1 MTGGVFRMRIAATA
15 GVFFMLLVIALGR
28 VFQLCVLE
36 GASLRQLANRQ
47 QRQRVA
53 VPPERGPIV
62 DRNGDILAMTLE
74 SAAVY
79 VRPAKLDL
87 SRNPVPA
94 LAKTLSLPINWVTQ
108 KAQSAESFVWLLRGA
123 TVEQAEAIAALGLRG
138 VGSESTRRRFY
149 PRGGLAAQVLGFAGV
164 DAQGLEG
171 IELLY
176 DHDLRGAGESLSVG
190 RDAHGRRMLTEG
202 TWQPLPR
209 QGARVELTIDASLQQ
224 VAETELA
231 AAVATR
237 HAQAGIAVV
246 MQPSTGEILALANVP
261 SFDPNDLAAATATQW
276 RNRVVADSYEPG
288 STFKGILAAA
298 AIEAAVVRP
307 EDRFFCENGH
317 YTVGRR
323 VVHDHEPYGWLTFT
337 DVIKHSSNIG
347 AGKVGERLGA
357 DRLAAAIDAF
367 GFGAPTHIDLPG
379 EVAGIV
385 RPHSKWARINVVTTS
400 FGQGIAVTPMQLLR
414 AYAAIANGG
423 QLLRPYVVRR
433 VIGPDGIVL
442 RENHPEVIGRPI
454 SNETARVVTGL
465 LRGVV
470 EAGTGTQARIDGIP
484 VAGKTGTAQKVDG
497 RTGRYSPRER
507 MSSFIGFVPAD
518 APRFVI
524 LVVIDSPRTA
534 TYGGLVA
541 APVFRR
547 IAEYGIDRLGLRVAA
562 APVPAAEVEAVGTQL
577 VKWTLAA
584 GDRGMP
590 SFIGL
595 SMREALVRAAR
606 AGWEVHAR
614 GSGFVVMQ
622 DPPPGAETAEGR
634 TLELQFGSEAG

>member
-1 MTGGVFRMRIAATA
+1 MKNGVFRMRIAATA
-15 GVFFMLLVIALGR
+15 GIFFMLLVIALGR
-28 VFQLCVLE
+28 VFQLCVIE
-36 GASLRQLANRQ
+36 GASLRQLASRQ

-62 DRNGDILAMTLE
+62 DRNGDVLAMTLE

-79 VRPAKLDL
+79 VRPSKLDL
-87 SRNPVPA
+87 SRNPIPA
-94 LAKTLSLPINWVTQ
+94 LARTLNLPLSWVAQ
-108 KAQSAESFVWLLRGA
+108 KAQSPEPFVWLARGA
-123 TVEQAEAIAALGLRG
+123 TVEQADAVAELGLLG
-138 VGSESTRRRFY
+138 VGSEPTRRRFY
-149 PRGGLAAQVLGFAGV
+149 PRGTLAGQVLGFAGV
-164 DAQGLEG
+164 DSQGLEG

-176 DHDLRGAGESLSVG
+176 DHDLRGVGESLNVG
-190 RDAHGRRMLTEG
+190 RDAHGRHMLTEA

-209 QGARVELTIDASLQQ
+209 QGARVDLTIDASLQQ
-224 VAETELA
+224 VTETELA
-231 AAVATR
+231 AAVAAHR
-237 HAQAGIAVV
+237 ARAGVAVV

-261 SFDPNDLAAATATQW
+261 SLDPNDLTSATVERR
-276 RNRVVADSYEPG
+276 RNRVVTDSYEPG
-288 STFKGILAAA
+288 STFKGVLAAA
-298 AIEAAVVRP
+298 AIEAGVVRP
-307 EDRFFCENGH
+307 DDRLFCENGH
-317 YTVGRR
+317 YAVGRR

-357 DRLAAAIDAF
+357 ERLASAIEAF
-367 GFGAPTHIDLPG
+367 GFGVPTRIDLPG

-385 RPHSKWARINVVTTS
+385 RPRSKWARINVVTTS

-423 QLLRPYVVRR
+423 QLMRPYVVRR
-433 VIGPDGIVL
+433 VVGADGSVL
-442 RENHPEVIGRPI
+442 RENQPEIIGRPI
-454 SNETARVVTGL
+454 SAETARVVTGL

-470 EAGTGTQARIDGIP
+470 EGGTGTQARIDGIP
-484 VAGKTGTAQKVDG
+484 VAGKTGTAQKVDSK
-497 RTGRYSPRER
+497 TGRYSARER

-518 APRFVI
+518 APRFLI
-524 LVVIDSPRTA
+524 LVVIDSPRTT

-562 APVPAAEVEAVGTQL
+562 APIPLPEVDTALPQL
-577 VKWTLAA
+577 VKWTVPAS
-584 GDRGMP
+584 DRGMP

-595 SMREALVRAAR
+595 GMREALVRAAR
-606 AGWEVHAR
+606 AGWDVHTH
-614 GSGFVVMQ
+614 GSGFVIAQ
-622 DPPPGAETAEGR
+622 DPPPGAETAQGC

>member
-1 MTGGVFRMRIAATA
+1 MRGGAFRMRIAASA
-15 GVFFMLLVIALGR
+15 GIFFMLLVIALGR
-28 VFQLCVLE
+28 VFQLGVLE

-53 VPPERGPIV
+53 LPPERGSIV
-62 DRNGDILAMTLE
+62 DRDGDVLAMTLE

-87 SRNPVPA
+87 NRNSLPA
-94 LAKTLSLPINWVTQ
+94 LAGTLNLPLSWVAQ
-108 KAQSAESFVWLLRGA
+108 KAQSSDRFVWLSRAA
-123 TVEQAEAIAALGLRG
+123 TLEQADAVAELALPG
-138 VGSESTRRRFY
+138 VGSESSLRRFY
-149 PRGGLAAQVLGFAGV
+149 PRASLAGQVLGFAGV
-164 DAQGLEG
+164 DSQGLEG

-176 DHDLRGAGESLSVG
+176 DHDLRGVAESLSVG

-202 TWQPLPR
+202 AWQPLPR
-209 QGARVELTIDASLQQ
+209 QGARVELTIDAGLQQ
-224 VAETELA
+224 VAEAELA
-231 AAVATR
+231 AGVAAR
-237 HAQAGIAVV
+237 QARAGIAVV
-246 MQPSTGEILALANVP
+246 MQPATGELLALANVP
-261 SFDPNDLAAATATQW
+261 TFDPNDAGAVTAERR
-276 RNRVVADSYEPG
+276 RNRVVTDSYEPG
-288 STFKGILAAA
+288 STFKGVLAAA
-298 AIEAAVVRP
+298 AVEARVVRP
-307 EDRFFCENGH
+307 EDRIFCENGH

-323 VVHDHEPYGWLTFT
+323 VVHDHEPYGWLTFA

-357 DRLAAAIDAF
+357 ERLAAAINAF
-367 GFGAPTHIDLPG
+367 GFGVPTRVDLPG
-379 EVAGIV
+379 EVPGIV
-385 RPHSKWARINVVTTS
+385 RPRSKWARINVVTTS
-400 FGQGIAVTPMQLLR
+400 FGQGVAVTPLQLLR

-423 QLLRPYVVRR
+423 QLMRPYVVRR
-433 VIGPDGIVL
+433 VIGADGSVV

-454 SNETARVVTGL
+454 SPETARVVTGL
-465 LRGVV
+465 LRSVV
-470 EAGTGTQARIDGIP
+470 EGGTGTQARIDGIS

-497 RTGRYSPRER
+497 KTGRYSARDR

-547 IAEYGIDRLGLRVAA
+547 IAEYAVDRLGLRVAP
-562 APVPAAEVEAVGTQL
+562 APVPVPEADTIRAQL
-577 VKWTLAA
+577 VKWTVPAT
-584 GDRGMP
+584 DRGMP

-606 AGWEVHAR
+606 AGWDVHTR
-614 GSGFVVMQ
+614 GSGFVVGQ
-622 DPPPGAETAEGR
+622 DPAPGAETAQGR